1 MKKIIVKNLH
11 KEFTVHTRGGLKI
24 DGYHDINF
32 ELEKGEFLSLYGPSG
47 MGKSSV
53 LKHFIELIQR
63 QMVRYFLI
71 LMMVHH

>member
-1 MKKIIVKNLH
+1 MKKIIVKDLH

-24 DGYHDINF
+24 NGYHEINF

-53 LKHFIELIQR
+53 LKALYRTYTTTIA
-63 QMVRYFLI
+63 
-71 LMMVHH
+71 